1 MVRLVPEL
9 TGRGLAVSAM
19 QQAGRDFD
27 IDRPGKDSYLHRA
40 AGAREVMATSAR
52 RWTLMHEHHD
62 GSALA
67 IDDLIPHLTPVDLLL
82 VEGFDDHPHDK
93 LAVHRA
99 AGGGPLP
106 RGDDPFIVAV
116 ASDEP
121 LSEAG
126 LPVFDLEDVPA
137 IAEFI
142 IGHCRLKA
150 AGQGRDKE
158 RSES

>member
-1 MVRLVPEL
+1 
-9 TGRGLAVSAM
+9 
-19 QQAGRDFD
+19 
-27 IDRPGKDSYLHRA
+27 
-40 AGAREVMATSAR
+40 MATSAR
-52 RWTLMHEHHD
+52 RWTLMHEHHG
-62 GSALA
+62 GSALT

-93 LAVHRA
+93 LVVHRA
-99 AGGGPLP
+99 AGGGPPP

-121 LSEAG
+121 LPKAR

-150 AGQGRDKE
+150 AGQGAE
-158 RSES
+158 